1 MRKPT
6 LVDYVTRWGLH
17 VGSLSRKK
25 FQDNARFFED
35 YHTAASLYQAMYDL
49 RRLLRRGTIVNAL
62 ANLPPGAVIIDVG
75 CGIGDVV
82 AALSSHT
89 KRVGIEYAWHPLR
102 LARDLRC
109 GISLLRGS
117 ACFLPIRPESAD
129 VVICLG
135 VIDYLEDDAAALREI
150 ARVLK
155 PGGRLVINVSSDCYF
170 PEYFSLLGHYRH
182 YTRQD
187 LGALLQRTQ
196 FHIVE
201 YLDDYLLVQKVHYY
215 PYVVFTAWHRVLNR
229 CGWQAKSM
237 YTRPIIGRLYQ
248 LISQGLS
255 VFKRQRSQS
264 ELASDE
270 RSTFVLAEKL
280 PETGDHDDV

>member
-1 MRKPT
+1 
-6 LVDYVTRWGLH
+6 LH

-25 FQDNARFFED
+25 FHDNSRFFED
-35 YHTAASLYQAMYDL
+35 YHTPESVYQAMYDL
-49 RRLLRRGTIVNAL
+49 RRLLRRITIVNAL
-62 ANLPPGAVIIDVG
+62 ANLPQGAVVIDVG
-75 CGIGDVV
+75 CGIADVV
-82 AALSSHT
+82 AALSPDT
-89 KRVGIEYAWHPLR
+89 KRVGLEYAWYPLR
-102 LARDLRC
+102 LARDLGC

-117 ACFLPIRPESAD
+117 ASFLPIRPESAD

-135 VIDYLEDDAAALREI
+135 VIDYLQDDAAALREI

-182 YTRQD
+182 YSRQE
-187 LGALLQRTQ
+187 LTALLQRTQ
-196 FHIVE
+196 FRIVE
-201 YLDDYLLVQKVHYY
+201 YLDDYLLVQKLHYY

-248 LISQGLS
+248 MISRGLS
-255 VFKRQRSQS
+255 VLKRQRSQF

-270 RSTFVLAEKL
+270 RSTFLIAEKL
-280 PETGDHDDV
+280 PQTGDHEDA